1 MFAVRNEKANLVK
14 FYCMFKNAPRKI
26 IIVFL
31 TALLIGFPTGV
42 FSGNLSTDP
51 LADQF
56 RESVNRVLS
65 HSCLINARV
74 GIRIRSLEKK
84 DVLYERNG
92 DQLFIPASNMKLLT
106 TAAALRN
113 LGPDYRFMTRIYTA
127 GRIRDGVLYG
137 DLYVKGFGDP
147 HLVTEQMWLMA
158 NEVKNLPIKRVEGN
172 IFADDT
178 YFDGELRVKT
188 WKKDWGSEAYNAPLG
203 ALSFNFNTVTVHV
216 QPGLKNGSR
225 PILIIDPDIDYFKLT
240 NSALTLPFNRRRGR
254 LIINRVAADDHN
266 EIHVSGVIPRN
277 GKRKSYY
284 LNVTDPA
291 QYSVKVFKK
300 NLQQAGVD
308 VAGKALR
315 GKVPEGALL
324 LVEHQSEPLS
334 EIIRGLN
341 KYSNNFMA
349 EQVLKTLG
357 AEVIGAPGTTNKGL
371 RVLREYMKSLGYF
384 PHQYVALDGSGLS
397 RGSRLS
403 PAQIVSVLEDVYKDL
418 SVYPEFITALGVMG
432 LDGSVKKRMQKK
444 KEARIVRVKTG
455 TLNNVSAL
463 SGYFQSGDGER
474 FAFSMLMN
482 RLKCSNKHIL
492 DLQDKIIS
500 KAIHFKRSK

>member
-1 MFAVRNEKANLVK
+1 MFNKAMQPHKLFIHFVAVL
-14 FYCMFKNAPRKI
+14 
-26 IIVFL
+26 FL
-31 TALLIGFPTGV
+31 GSAHSGF
-42 FSGNLSTDP
+42 SEDLSTDP

-65 HSCLINARV
+65 HSCFKKAEV

-113 LGPDYRFMTRIYTA
+113 LGADYRFMTRLYTM
-127 GRIRDGVLYG
+127 GQVRQGVLEG

-147 HLVTEQMWLMA
+147 QMVTEQMWLMA
-158 NEVKNLPIKRVEGN
+158 NEVKNLPIKMVEGN
-172 IFADDT
+172 IIGDDT
-178 YFDGELRVKT
+178 FFDGELRVKT

-216 QPGLKNGSR
+216 QPGLTSGSR
-225 PILIIDPDIDYFKLT
+225 PVLVVDPDIDYFTLT
-240 NSALTLPFNRRRGR
+240 NSALTLPFNRRRGK
-254 LIINRVAADDHN
+254 LIVNRVDAKGHN
-266 EIHVSGVIPRN
+266 EIHVSGRVPRD
-277 GKRKSYY
+277 GRRESFY
-284 LNVTDPA
+284 LNITDPTL
-291 QYSVKVFKK
+291 YSVKVFRK
-300 NLQQAGVD
+300 NLQQAGVEISGN
-308 VAGKALR
+308 AIE
-315 GKVPEGALL
+315 GKVPEEALL
-324 LVEHQSEPLS
+324 LLEHQSEPLS
-334 EIIRGLN
+334 HIIRGLN

-357 AEVIGAPGTTNKGL
+357 AEMVDSPGTTEKGL
-371 RVLREYMKSLGYF
+371 RVIQQYMKSLGYF

-397 RGSRLS
+397 RGSRLT
-403 PAQIVSVLEDVYKDL
+403 PAQIVSVLEDIYTDL

-482 RLKCSNKHIL
+482 KLKCSNGHIL
-492 DLQDKIIS
+492 DLQDKIVN
-500 KAIHFKRSK
+500 KAIHFKRNK

>member
-1 MFAVRNEKANLVK
+1 
-14 FYCMFKNAPRKI
+14 MFKKAPQKI
-26 IIVFL
+26 SVFFL
-31 TALLIGFPTGV
+31 TTFLIGFPHSV
-42 FSGNLSTDP
+42 FSENLSTDP
-51 LADQF
+51 LADHF

-65 HSCLINARV
+65 HSCLSNAKV
-74 GIRIRSLEKK
+74 GVRIRSLEKK

-106 TAAALRN
+106 TAAALRS
-113 LGPDYRFMTRIYTA
+113 LGSDYRFMTRIYTM
-127 GRIRDGVLYG
+127 GRIRHGVLKS
-137 DLYVKGFGDP
+137 DLYIKGFGDP

-172 IFADDT
+172 IIADDT

-216 QPGLKNGSR
+216 QPGLTSGSR
-225 PILIIDPDIDYFKLT
+225 PVLVIDPDIEYFKLT
-240 NSALTLPFNRRRGR
+240 NSARTLPFNRRKGK
-254 LIINRVAADDHN
+254 LIVNRVEANDHN
-266 EIHVSGVIPRN
+266 EIHVSGRIARN
-277 GKRKSYY
+277 GSRKSYY

-291 QYSVKVFKK
+291 QYSVKVFRK
-300 NLQQAGVD
+300 NLQQAGVE
-308 VAGKALR
+308 VTGHTLK
-315 GKVPEGALL
+315 GKVPEEALL

-357 AEVIGAPGTTNKGL
+357 AEIIGPPGTTEKGL
-371 RVLREYMKSLGYF
+371 RVIRQYMRSLGYF
-384 PHQYVALDGSGLS
+384 PHQYSALDGSGLS
-397 RGSRLS
+397 RGSRLT
-403 PAQIVSVLEDVYKDL
+403 PAQIVSVLEDIYKDL

-432 LDGSVKKRMQKK
+432 LDGSVKKRMKKK

-474 FAFSMLMN
+474 FVFSMLMN
-482 RLKCSNKHIL
+482 NLKCSNGHIL
-492 DLQDKIIS
+492 DLQDKIIN
-500 KAIHFKRSK
+500 KAIHFRRSE